1 MYVVDRWM
9 DFTYKIKVFKTK
21 YLARLVYACIWNS
34 ILPETRKAIECKNS
48 TYSTFYILI
57 DLIAILDGFIS
68 ESILIL
74 KVVSSADMVKDLNQG
89 RR

>member
-1 MYVVDRWM
+1 MHLEFY
-9 DFTYKIKVFKTK
+9 FTRTI
-21 YLARLVYACIWNS
+21 
-34 ILPETRKAIECKNS
+34 EAIECKIC
-48 TYSTFYILI
+48 TYSAFYILI